1 MDLVIK
7 IIAVLLGAA
16 ALLLTFRVDWVL
28 KTFCKIDEP
37 DINDRLKVKYIALAI
52 AVIAFA
58 GVLLYS
64 R

>member
-1 MDLVIK
+1 MIIK

-37 DINDRLKVKYIALAI
+37 DINDRLKVKYIARAI